1 MEQNLQ
7 TLENWNELE
16 YTKHRFY
23 HDILYIKEKQ
33 ISVDAILEIYYTD
46 TSTPNISINTKIS
59 IENKGKLRL
68 GEEEYVQLSNLFK
81 LENLKEEYLYL
92 LPFEDK
98 MIKIALAY
106 AKKKI
111 KQFNDAEGENL

>member
-16 YTKHRFY
+16 YTKHRFW
-23 HDILYIKEKQ
+23 HETIFIKEKQ
-33 ISVDAILEIYYTD
+33 ISVVAILEIDYTVLD
-46 TSTPNISINTKIS
+46 IPNISINTKIH
-59 IENKGKLRL
+59 IENNGNLRL
-68 GEEEYVQLSNLFK
+68 GEEKYLNLSNLFQ
-81 LENLKEEYLYL
+81 LEKLKEEYLYL

-111 KQFNDAEGENL
+111 KQYHDAEGENL